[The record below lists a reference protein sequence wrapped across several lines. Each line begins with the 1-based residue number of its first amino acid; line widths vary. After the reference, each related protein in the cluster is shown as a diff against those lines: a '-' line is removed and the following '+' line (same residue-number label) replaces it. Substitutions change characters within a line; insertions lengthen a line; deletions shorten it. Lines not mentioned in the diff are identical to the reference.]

1 MIWNRSI
8 IYLSGTNSFGKEEV
22 VLGVCRQF
30 LLFFFFSEEVRT
42 NKLYTHEKL
51 FGDMEQM
58 FFVCLE
64 RTSVCLEHSLLEI

>member
-1 MIWNRSI
+1 MEQINYISIWNKFFREGRRSC
-8 IYLSGTNSFGKEEV
+8 FGCV
-22 VLGVCRQF
+22 QTIPFV
-30 LLFFFFSEEVRT
+30 FFFFSEEVRT